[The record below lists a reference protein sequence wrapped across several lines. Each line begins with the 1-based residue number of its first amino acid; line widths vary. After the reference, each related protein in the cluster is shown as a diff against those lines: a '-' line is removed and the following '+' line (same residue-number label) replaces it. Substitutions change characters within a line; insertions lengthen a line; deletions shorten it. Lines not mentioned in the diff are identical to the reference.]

1 MMHSNGLFSLVVL
14 CATVML
20 FDSMTLAHSIE
31 EVEQAFEG
39 FPGEI
44 PPDLVEATQIFTDS
58 AGANSIRQKAHESQ
72 HQLIQAHLRA
82 LTHRKCSEVAASLAQ
97 LDEQIV
103 QQRDQGQ
110 KSEEERLRTLRDVAQ
125 TFLAANCRSQ

>member
-1 MMHSNGLFSLVVL
+1 MSLLVW
-14 CATVML
+14 CASVMP
-20 FDSMTLAHSIE
+20 FASVTFAHSLE

-44 PPDLVEATQIFTDS
+44 PPDLVEATQAFIRS
-58 AGANSIRQKAHESQ
+58 AGSNSIREQAHDSQ

-82 LTHRKCSEVAASLAQ
+82 LTHRKCSEVAASLPRV
-97 LDEQIV
+97 DEQIV

-110 KSEEERLRTLRDVAQ
+110 KGEEEKLRALRDVAQ
-125 TFLAANCRSQ
+125 TFLSANCRSSNDK

>member
-1 MMHSNGLFSLVVL
+1 MMHSHRFFSLL
-14 CATVML
+14 VMGASMIL
-20 FDSMTLAHSIE
+20 FTSMPFAHSLK

-44 PPDLVEATQIFTDS
+44 PLDLVEATQIFTDS

-82 LTHRKCSEVAASLAQ
+82 LTHRKCSEVAASLAH
-97 LDEQIV
+97 LDKQIV